1 MYTWGAILWAMVQGQ
16 LIIYEQEDVTDGLMQ
31 KTVIPLNPQIENG
44 EQLEFYLSELLEF
57 YMMALPISTY
67 LMYNLKALLIG
78 NCHHVNFMYNLK
90 SKDLGLNHYTKNHN
104 YVEDIVEVDG

>member
-57 YMMALPISTY
+57 YMMALHI
-67 LMYNLKALLIG
+67 
-78 NCHHVNFMYNLK
+78 
-90 SKDLGLNHYTKNHN
+90 
-104 YVEDIVEVDG
+104 